1 MLALLTV
8 AIFLYLLSFLFW
20 FLFRR
25 NKALT
30 GPKVLEF
37 HKVDSRKE
45 WGITSLTPAKFERLV
60 SFLQDRDF
68 ETVNLREYGRLLD
81 KPADRKTLLI
91 FDDAYESVYDNAV
104 PILKKAGYT
113 ATIFV
118 ITGFAG
124 RTNNWDV
131 SPGRKFRHLSWE
143 QIKELAGKGYSFGS
157 HTVNH
162 PDLTRLSD
170 KQVEFE
176 LRKSKEVLED
186 KLGQEV
192 SSLSYPFGRFNFKV
206 QKLAEQAGY
215 KLGFSLY
222 PARFQSCVANL
233 AIRSTSI
240 YRFDNR
246 LVWKLKLEGG
256 FWHWLEDYKSY
267 LINQFSLATP
277 LLKPLRN
284 SEANRIQ

>member
-8 AIFLYLLSFLFW
+8 VICLYLLSFLFW
-20 FLFRR
+20 FFFRR
-25 NKALT
+25 SKSRA
-30 GPKVLEF
+30 GPNVLEF
-37 HKVDSRKE
+37 HKVDGRKE
-45 WGITSLTPAKFERLV
+45 WGITSLAPAKFEKLV
-60 SFLQDRDF
+60 SFLQDWDF
-68 ETVNLREYGRLLD
+68 ETVTLREYSRLLD
-81 KPADRKTLLI
+81 KPADRKALLI
-91 FDDAYESVYDNAV
+91 FDDAYESVFDNAV
-104 PILKKAGYT
+104 PVLKNAGYT
-113 ATIFV
+113 AAIFV
-118 ITGFAG
+118 ITGYAG
-124 RTNNWDV
+124 KTNDWDV
-131 SPGRKFRHLSWE
+131 GLGRKFRHLSWE

-170 KQVEFE
+170 GQVEFE

-186 KLGQEV
+186 KLGQEI
-192 SSLSYPFGRFNFKV
+192 SALSYPFGRFNSKV

-222 PARFQSCVANL
+222 PARLQNCIANL

-240 YRFDNR
+240 YKFDNR

-267 LINQFSLATP
+267 VINQFSLATP
-277 LLKPLRN
+277 LLKPFPQSG
-284 SEANRIQ
+284 SE